1 MLLTVNWARGVIG
14 ESEVNIWVSGG
25 LSCRVRGVSGKFS
38 GTGRVLGVIEG
49 SRSRVES
56 REGNRLEGVI

>member
-1 MLLTVNWARGVIG
+1 MNWARGVIG

-25 LSCRVRGVSGKFS
+25 LLCRVRGVGGKFS
-38 GTGRVLGVIEG
+38 WAGGMLGVIEG

-56 REGNRLEGVI
+56 REGKRLDGVI